1 MLVSAVYSEGMKTFI
16 PALGTP
22 IHRPIYLSQIPA
34 GFQSPADDYVEKTL
48 SFDELVVKHPA
59 ATFFLKVV
67 GSSMSPIILDGDII
81 AVDRS
86 IEARH
91 GHIVVASVNG
101 EMLVKRL
108 FKQGGIVSLLPEN
121 SDYSAIEVTTGFEFQ
136 IWGVVTYAL
145 GETCTA

>member
-1 MLVSAVYSEGMKTFI
+1 MKTFI
-16 PALGTP
+16 PALESP
-22 IHRPIYLSQIPA
+22 IRRPLYLSQIPA
-34 GFQSPADDYVEKTL
+34 GFPSPAEDYMETTISL
-48 SFDELVVKHPA
+48 DELVVKHPA
-59 ATFFLKVV
+59 ATFFLKVS

-86 IEARH
+86 IQARH

-121 SDYSAIEVTTGFEFQ
+121 ADYSAIEVTTGFEFR

-145 GETCTA
+145 GDTCTP